1 MEQTF
6 GERVRFI
13 RRRRGMTQADLARAL
28 GCTVQ
33 TVVRY
38 EGLRL
43 EEVKPAK
50 VKEIAAALKVD
61 EAELTGG
68 APDEEERQINIL
80 TRGLRKMSPEQRESV
95 VKLVMAFMDA
105 HQLMPDEED
114 GEDDEE

>member
-13 RRRRGMTQADLARAL
+13 RRRRGMTQTDLARAL

-61 EAELTGG
+61 ESELTG
-68 APDEEERQINIL
+68 ARPDEGEEQINIL
-80 TRGLRKMSPEQRESV
+80 TRGLRRMSPEQRESV
-95 VKLVMAFMDA
+95 VKLVMAFMDNQ
-105 HQLMPDEED
+105 QLLPEEDD
-114 GEDDEE
+114 GEDEDE